1 VTIGADNRVTISPF
15 KDVTVE
21 QLDGDPDF
29 PNIFKVE
36 DDGFNRYK
44 TFLLS
49 YKFKVGSGTEYTMK
63 EELRIKLEEEE
74 EEKFNL

>member
-36 DDGFNRYK
+36 DDGYNIYK

-49 YKFKVGSGTEYTMK
+49 YKFRVGSGTTYTMK
-63 EELRIKLEEEE
+63 EELRLELDEKER
-74 EEKFNL
+74 EKFNL